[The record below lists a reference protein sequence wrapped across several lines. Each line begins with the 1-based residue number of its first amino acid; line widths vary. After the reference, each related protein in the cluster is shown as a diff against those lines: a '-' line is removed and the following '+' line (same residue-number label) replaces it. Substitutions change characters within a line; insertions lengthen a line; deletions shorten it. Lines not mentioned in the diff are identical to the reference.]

1 MAERRA
7 PDPALPRPDGIAPE
21 HAVPKGFLGHHASPV
36 SLLVLGLV
44 VGSGALGLLGSP
56 TVERRAEGEA
66 ATLAVSAPETIRNG
80 EVFEARIDVVARRPI
95 GKLVLG
101 VSPSLWRDTTVNSM
115 VPAPAEETHEGDL
128 FRFTYAAL
136 PAGRH
141 FEVKVA
147 LQINPSLSGRNEG
160 RIVVLDGERP
170 LVELPRTTR
179 ILP

>member
-1 MAERRA
+1 MARRA
-7 PDPALPRPDGIAPE
+7 PEPTPTRPDGIAPE
-21 HAVPKGFLGHHASPV
+21 HAEPDGFWRRHASPV
-36 SLLVLGLV
+36 SLVVLATV

-56 TVERRAEGEA
+56 SVEHRAEGPA
-66 ATLAVSAPETIRNG
+66 ATLLVASPDTIRNG
-80 EVFEARIDVVARRPI
+80 EIFEARIDVEARRPI

-115 VPAPAEETHEGDL
+115 VPAPSEETHADGL
-128 FRFTYAAL
+128 FRFAFAPLAA
-136 PAGRH
+136 GQR

-160 RIVVLDGERP
+160 RVVVLDGETP
-170 LVELPRTTR
+170 LVEMRRATR